1 MCIDNRD
8 DDRSLQSDNKYK
20 NNGFL
25 GNRSHEIPLN
35 QDFIRV
41 YRRRTSPGSPERK
54 DYRKKRTV
62 LLLFDPVLQRSH
74 KVPPVGTPG
83 FFKGGL
89 LEDLEVQGP
98 NLELP

>member
-25 GNRSHEIPLN
+25 GNRSHEILLN

-62 LLLFDPVLQRSH
+62 LLLFDPVPQSPSCWNTWL
-74 KVPPVGTPG
+74 
-83 FFKGGL
+83 F
-89 LEDLEVQGP
+89 
-98 NLELP
+98 